1 MFGSEV
7 VILSDPAS
15 RVGINSYFE
24 AADHYNERET
34 DLIWHTEHWEV
45 SPMSSSILRPQ
56 TGAEAPPPTFQLTH
70 AETGSLSH
78 VDILRLVQA
87 GFALSDVQ
95 AMVRSSSLFKAHK
108 LLERIMGKSARTIQ
122 RLSNLQNEVRL
133 NPQQS
138 AIALQYAQ
146 GLELAVMVFGSQTLA
161 ENWLGR
167 SCKHLSGIVPFEML
181 NTSVGFKVVVEYL
194 ERVRLGVYQ

>member
-1 MFGSEV
+1 
-7 VILSDPAS
+7 
-15 RVGINSYFE
+15 
-24 AADHYNERET
+24 
-34 DLIWHTEHWEV
+34 
-45 SPMSSSILRPQ
+45 MSSSILRPQ
-56 TGAEAPPPTFQLTH
+56 TGAAPQPPTFQLTH
-70 AETGSLSH
+70 AETGSLSQL
-78 VDILRLVQA
+78 DILRLVQA

-122 RLSNLQNEVRL
+122 RLSNPQNEVRL

-138 AIALQYAQ
+138 AVALQYAQ
-146 GLELAVMVFGSQTLA
+146 GIELAVMVFGSQTLA

-194 ERVRLGVYQ
+194 ERARLGVYQ

>member
-1 MFGSEV
+1 
-7 VILSDPAS
+7 
-15 RVGINSYFE
+15 
-24 AADHYNERET
+24 
-34 DLIWHTEHWEV
+34 
-45 SPMSSSILRPQ
+45 MSSSILRPQ
-56 TGAEAPPPTFQLTH
+56 TGAAAQPPTFQLTH
-70 AETGSLSH
+70 AEIGSLSH
-78 VDILRLVQA
+78 LDILRLVQA

-122 RLSNLQNEVRL
+122 RLSNPQNEVRL

-138 AIALQYAQ
+138 SVALQYAQ

-194 ERVRLGVYQ
+194 ERARLGVYQ